1 MKIKKVTITGAGT
14 LGSQI
19 AWQTA
24 FHGCEVSVY
33 DPFEKGIE
41 AAKDFHRQFAE
52 LFKATRG
59 ASDTQIE
66 QTIARLSYTTDLAE
80 AVRDADL
87 ISESV
92 PEDVEIKKSFYR
104 DLAKLAPEK
113 TIFTSNSSTLLP
125 SQFAEETGRPG
136 KFLALHFA
144 NEIWK
149 RNIGEIMGHPGTE
162 PEIFQQVVE
171 FTKAIGMVPIPL
183 FKEQNGYIVNSLLVP
198 LLSAAGDLLVNEVSD
213 YQSIDKTWMVGV
225 GVPMGPCALLD
236 LVGLETA
243 YNIWT
248 HWGTALNDPAALARA
263 DYIKKNFV
271 DKGNLGVKT
280 GQGFYSYPN
289 PAFENPDFLHQ

>member
-1 MKIKKVTITGAGT
+1 MLIQKVTIAGGGT

-24 FHGCEVSVY
+24 FHGFEVTVY
-33 DPFEKGIE
+33 DAFEKGIE
-41 AAKDFHRQFAE
+41 AAKDFHQQFAE
-52 LFKATRG
+52 LFKTTRG
-59 ASDTQIE
+59 ATEEQIE
-66 QTIARLSYTTDLAE
+66 QTMARLSYTTDLGE
-80 AVRDADL
+80 AVKDADL

-92 PEDVEIKKSFYR
+92 PENVEIKKGFYR

-136 KFLALHFA
+136 KFIALHFG

-149 RNIGEIMGHPGTE
+149 RNIGEIMGHPGTD
-162 PEIFQQVVE
+162 PETFKQVVE

-183 FKEQNGYIVNSLLVP
+183 FKEQNGYIINALLVP

-213 YQSIDKTWMVGV
+213 YQSIDKTWMIGV
-225 GVPMGPCALLD
+225 GVPMGPCAMLD
-236 LVGLETA
+236 LVGLELA
-243 YNIWT
+243 NNIWT
-248 HWGTALNDPAALARA
+248 HWGEALSDPAALARA
-263 DYIKKNFV
+263 DYIKKNFL
-271 DKGNLGVKT
+271 DQGKLGVKT

-289 PAFENPDFLHQ
+289 PAFEDPDFLK